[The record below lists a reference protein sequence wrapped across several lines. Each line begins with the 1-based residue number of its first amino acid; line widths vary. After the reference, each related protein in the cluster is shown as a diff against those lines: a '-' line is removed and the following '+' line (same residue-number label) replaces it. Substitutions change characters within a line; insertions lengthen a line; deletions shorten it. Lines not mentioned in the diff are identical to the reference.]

1 MSNSEY
7 VVVFITTEAGEEAG
21 LISKVLLEQRKAAC
35 VSIVDGVNSLFWW
48 HDKIESASEN
58 LLIIKTRA
66 SLLEEIIQIVKEIH
80 SNDVPEIIAL
90 PIIGGS
96 RDYLDWVGKET
107 L

>member
-1 MSNSEY
+1 MPNSEY
-7 VVVFITTEAGEEAG
+7 MVVFITTEAGEEAG

-35 VSIVDGVNSLFWW
+35 ISIVEGVNSMYWW
-48 HDKIESASEN
+48 QGKIDSASES
-58 LLIIKTRA
+58 LLIIKTRT

-96 RDYLDWVGKET
+96 HDYLDWVGKET

>member
-7 VVVFITTEAGEEAG
+7 VVVFITAEAGEEAA

-35 VSIVDGVNSLFWW
+35 ISIVAGVNSMYWW
-48 HDKIESASEN
+48 QGKIDSSHES

-66 SLLEEIIQIVKEIH
+66 SLLEEIIRLVKEIH
-80 SNDVPEIIAL
+80 TNEVPEIIAL
-90 PIIGGS
+90 PIVGGN
-96 RDYLDWVGKET
+96 RGYLDWVGKET